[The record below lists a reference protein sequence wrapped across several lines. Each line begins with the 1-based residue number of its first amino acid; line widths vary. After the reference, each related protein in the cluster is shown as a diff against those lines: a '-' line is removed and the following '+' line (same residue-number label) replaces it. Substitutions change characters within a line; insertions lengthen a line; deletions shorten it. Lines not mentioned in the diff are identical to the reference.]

1 MQLVTPGIGLIFWML
16 VSFSLVMYILAK
28 FAWKPIMKGIH
39 QRENTIEK
47 ALEAA
52 NEAKKEMLQ
61 LKAGNEQLLRDAKE
75 ERDALMR
82 DARKMK
88 EAILEEARAKAN
100 EESARILENARE
112 NIQFEKMAAIN
123 ELKNQIA
130 TISIDIAEKIIG
142 KELEN
147 KNQQQEL
154 TEKLLKDVKIN

>member
-16 VSFSLVMYILAK
+16 VSFSLVLFVLGKY
-28 FAWKPIMKGIH
+28 AWGPIMKGIH
-39 QRENTIEK
+39 QREDSIEK

-61 LKAGNEQLLRDAKE
+61 LKAGNEQLLRDAKD

-82 DARKMK
+82 DARKVK
-88 EAILEEARAKAN
+88 EAILEEARVQAN
-100 EESARILENARE
+100 EEAARIMENARE

-130 TISIDIAEKIIG
+130 TISIEIAEKLIG

-147 KNQQQEL
+147 KKAQQEL
-154 TEKLLKDVKIN
+154 TEKLLKEVKIN

>member
-16 VSFSLVMYILAK
+16 VSFSLVMYVLAK
-28 FAWKPIMKGIH
+28 FAWAPIMKGIH
-39 QRENTIEK
+39 HREDTIEK
-47 ALEAA
+47 ALQAA

-61 LKAGNEQLLRDAKE
+61 LKAGNEQLLRDAKD

-82 DARKMK
+82 DARKVR
-88 EAILEEARAKAN
+88 EGIIEEARIKAG
-100 EESARILENARE
+100 EEAARIVENARE

-130 TISIDIAEKIIG
+130 SISIEIAETLIG

-147 KNQQQEL
+147 KKAQQEL
-154 TEKLLKDVKIN
+154 TAKLLKEVKIN

>member
-16 VSFSLVMYILAK
+16 VSFSLVMLILKA
-28 FAWKPIMKGIH
+28 FAWTPIMKGIH
-39 QRENTIEK
+39 QREETIEK

-52 NEAKKEMLQ
+52 NEAKKEMLL
-61 LKAGNEQLLRDAKE
+61 LKAGNEQLLREAKD

-88 EAILEEARAKAN
+88 EAILDEALSKAS
-100 EESARILENARE
+100 EESARIVENARE

-123 ELKNQIA
+123 DLKNQIA
-130 TISIDIAEKIIG
+130 AISMEIAEKLVG

-147 KNQQQEL
+147 IQQQHQL
-154 TEKLLKDVKIN
+154 TEKLLKEVKIN

>member
-16 VSFSLVMYILAK
+16 ISFSLVLYVLGK
-28 FAWKPIMKGIH
+28 YAWGPIMKGIH
-39 QRENTIEK
+39 QREDTIEK

-61 LKAGNEQLLRDAKE
+61 LKAGNEQLLRDAKD

-82 DARKMK
+82 DARKVK
-88 EAILEEARAKAN
+88 EAILDEARDKAN
-100 EESARILENARE
+100 EAAARIMENARE
-112 NIQFEKMAAIN
+112 NIEFEKMAAIN
-123 ELKNQIA
+123 DLKNQIA
-130 TISIDIAEKIIG
+130 SISIEIAEKLIG

-147 KNQQQEL
+147 KKQQHEL

>member
-16 VSFSLVMYILAK
+16 VSFSLVLFVLGKY
-28 FAWKPIMKGIH
+28 AWKPIMKGIH
-39 QRENTIEK
+39 QREDTIER

-52 NEAKKEMLQ
+52 NEAKKEMLK
-61 LKAGNEQLLRDAKE
+61 LKAGNEQLLRDAKD

-82 DARKMK
+82 DARKVK
-88 EAILEEARAKAN
+88 EAILDEARIKAN
-100 EESARILENARE
+100 EEAARILENARE

-130 TISIDIAEKIIG
+130 TISIEIAEKLIA

-147 KNQQQEL
+147 KEQQQRL

>member
-1 MQLVTPGIGLIFWML
+1 MQLVTPGIGLIFRML
-16 VSFSLVMYILAK
+16 VSFSLVMFVLAK

-39 QRENTIEK
+39 QREDSIEK

-52 NEAKKEMLQ
+52 NDAKKEMLK
-61 LKAGNEQLLRDAKE
+61 LKAGNEHLLRDAKD

-82 DARKMK
+82 EARKLK
-88 EAILEEARAKAN
+88 ESILEEARVQAG
-100 EESARILENARE
+100 EEAGRIVETARQT
-112 NIQFEKMAAIN
+112 IQMEKMAAIN

-130 TISIDIAEKIIG
+130 SISIDIAEKLIG

-147 KNQQQEL
+147 KQQQQQL